1 MNAALMNA
9 LSALYRAG
17 ARGLPSP
24 DEVADGYNGKKWFGE
39 KKDGSHW
46 MLVKH
51 GPQSY
56 NVTC

>member
-1 MNAALMNA
+1 MNSALINA

-17 ARGLPSP
+17 AKAIPNP
-24 DEVADGYNGKKWFGE
+24 EEVVNAHNGKKWFGE

-51 GPQSY
+51 GIKSY